1 MLVGYIKLYKKIFSS
16 SFFRNNHFSER
27 EAFIW
32 MLTHAYFQEHSGNY
46 GDKKQFSLT
55 LQRGEFVGGLDFLS
69 KVFQN
74 GDKQPYWNISKVRR
88 YLKKLQ
94 KANMIRTKSDKGIN
108 IISIE
113 NYDTYQFSLNGSD
126 KEVTQ
131 KRQGSDNIRKKIKKL
146 KNINNNNSDFELLL
160 NRLIIKRGNKI
171 DCEKAYLLSKDKI
184 SDEDII
190 TKYNEYASQ
199 VLEKSEPKFV
209 AHLSSWLN
217 NPDKYWNAKIEVNIQ
232 SLRNKYDLSETAYKY
247 FGFINNQFVFLLD
260 DRGMHYYYKYDLEG
274 NQVKG
279 LDKPIKY

>member
-1 MLVGYIKLYKKIFSS
+1 
-16 SFFRNNHFSER
+16 
-27 EAFIW
+27 
-32 MLTHAYFQEHSGNY
+32 MLTHAYFQEHNGNY

-113 NYDTYQFSLNGSD
+113 KYDTYQFSLNGSD

-131 KRQGSDNIRKKIKKL
+131 KRHRNGNIRKKIKKL
-146 KNINNNNSDFELLL
+146 NNINNNNSDFELLWK
-160 NRLIIKRGNKI
+160 RLVIKRGNKI
-171 DCEKAYLLSKDKI
+171 DCEKAYSLSKDKI

-209 AHLSSWLN
+209 AHLSTWLN
-217 NPDKYWNAKIEVNIQ
+217 QPEKYWNAKKEINIQ
-232 SLRNKYDLSETAYKY
+232 TLRQMHNLSESSHKY
-247 FGFINNQFVFLLD
+247 IGFQNGLYVFLLD
-260 DRGMHYYYKYDLEG
+260 DRGMKYYYKYDLEG
-274 NQVKG
+274 NQIKN
-279 LDKPIKY
+279 LDPVQK

>member
-94 KANMIRTKSDKGIN
+94 KANMIRTKGDKCIN
-108 IISIE
+108 II
-113 NYDTYQFSLNGSD
+113 
-126 KEVTQ
+126 
-131 KRQGSDNIRKKIKKL
+131 
-146 KNINNNNSDFELLL
+146 
-160 NRLIIKRGNKI
+160 
-171 DCEKAYLLSKDKI
+171 
-184 SDEDII
+184 
-190 TKYNEYASQ
+190 
-199 VLEKSEPKFV
+199 
-209 AHLSSWLN
+209 
-217 NPDKYWNAKIEVNIQ
+217 
-232 SLRNKYDLSETAYKY
+232 
-247 FGFINNQFVFLLD
+247 
-260 DRGMHYYYKYDLEG
+260 
-274 NQVKG
+274 
-279 LDKPIKY
+279 